1 MPTPPAR
8 RRVHPAVA
16 VRRAQSERRYLS
28 PWQAGAAPPLLHVPP
43 GSGWARFE
51 HHHATRTA
59 YIPPL
64 HPRLCHP
71 QGVGRP
77 KVVMGVREVWTGTV
91 SYHPC
96 ASMSRAQ
103 LPPLALGSPPA
114 VAAPHTL
121 LPPPITLEDRLAQ
134 DRLTAFLA
142 AESLPHRP
150 RSILSCPGRRPRRR
164 TFGPGSWLYCC
175 YFFLSPFL
183 PFTSL
188 VFIFIL
194 RLFPFFCS
202 FSFSHVFFVL
212 IPYFHVFFSNF
223 YRHRF
228 D

>member
-64 HPRLCHP
+64 HPRLCHS

-142 AESLPHRP
+142 AESLPEASIVAPRFQTSSAAQWVSGALDTPGPLPSRRLPTPCRFLLESSRLPAERP
-150 RSILSCPGRRPRRR
+150 IPLRQLFVIR
-164 TFGPGSWLYCC
+164 
-175 YFFLSPFL
+175 FL
-183 PFTSL
+183 
-188 VFIFIL
+188 
-194 RLFPFFCS
+194 
-202 FSFSHVFFVL
+202 
-212 IPYFHVFFSNF
+212 
-223 YRHRF
+223 
-228 D
+228 